1 MSTEYPILLICRLNI
16 CKMNQR
22 ILALSRV
29 SLSSERSHPE
39 AQGVDTVQV
48 GEHSPTLGLDTEVV
62 LGSIRHQDAVT

>member
-1 MSTEYPILLICRLNI
+1 
-16 CKMNQR
+16 MNQR